1 MGLGEWGERFK
12 REGAYGYLWLNHD
25 VVWPKPT
32 QHCKAVILN
41 LAEFSSGD
49 GDQSKSRLCLKGPP
63 FTQGENPRK
72 SVVPCGLTVPKGQA
86 FSPVCVEPIESIQ
99 RG

>member
-1 MGLGEWGERFK
+1 MAWAEGQIGRITPTSLGLSALPHSFS
-12 REGAYGYLWLNHD
+12 YFTL
-25 VVWPKPT
+25 PS
-32 QHCKAVILN
+32 IN

-86 FSPVCVEPIESIQ
+86 FSPGCVEPIESIQ

>member
-1 MGLGEWGERFK
+1 MAWAEGQIGRITLTSLGLSALPHSFS
-12 REGAYGYLWLNHD
+12 YFTL
-25 VVWPKPT
+25 PS
-32 QHCKAVILN
+32 IN